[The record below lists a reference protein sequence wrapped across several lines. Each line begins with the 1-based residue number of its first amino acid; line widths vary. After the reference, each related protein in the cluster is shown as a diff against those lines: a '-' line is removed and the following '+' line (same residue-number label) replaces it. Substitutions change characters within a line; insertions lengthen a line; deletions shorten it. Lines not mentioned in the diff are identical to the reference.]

1 MDLADIVVVFEGSYS
16 DFTTSYS
23 APAYQAQ
30 FQSSHFASIVY
41 SVFSSSEVDA
51 AVALSKQRNMGHI
64 YLTGSDYSSL
74 PPLIYRQAGMILSSC
89 ASSIGCF
96 ITEYYCRSAFFLRGG
111 GAHRAL

>member
-64 YLTGSDYSSL
+64 YLAGSDYSSL
-74 PPLIYRQAGMILSSC
+74 PPLIYRQAGVSFSCC

-96 ITEYYCRSAFFLRGG
+96 IAEYYCRSAFFLRGG